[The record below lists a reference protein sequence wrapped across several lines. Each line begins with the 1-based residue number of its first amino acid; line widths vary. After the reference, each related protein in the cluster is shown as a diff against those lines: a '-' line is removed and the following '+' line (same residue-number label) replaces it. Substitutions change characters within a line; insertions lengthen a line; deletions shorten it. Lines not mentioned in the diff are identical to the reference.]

1 MFSICDVVS
10 QCRSIFIYSVFLLA
24 AVGVNVA
31 VVVVPVLGGVA
42 VIALG
47 ILAGV
52 VGGYMWKKKNTKN
65 GKI

>member
-1 MFSICDVVS
+1 M
-10 QCRSIFIYSVFLLA
+10 
-24 AVGVNVA
+24 
-31 VVVVPVLGGVA
+31 GGVA

-65 GKI
+65 GKMYVVTHVFMCFVYNYNFITKT